1 MSYASNEHILINTNL
16 ILRINMF
23 AFNPLAS
30 IPSNNRLDG
39 TNYVSWK
46 RNLNIVLTC
55 EGIIWVTLESLHVA
69 PTESSIPEER
79 ANYEAWR
86 KDDEKARMYILASLN
101 EVMQSQ
107 HQSVSTSSAM
117 LLSLQEMFGVQSR
130 STKQMVMKQIMNTI
144 MSKGTSVRGHI
155 IKMIGLFNEVRDIG
169 VEIDWETRNNMVLE
183 TLPPSF
189 NHFKLNYSINKLE
202 WSLTELMQQL

>member
-30 IPSNNRLDG
+30 ILSNNRFDG

-69 PTESSIPEER
+69 PIESSTPEER
-79 ANYEAWR
+79 ADYEAWR
-86 KDDEKARMYILASLN
+86 KDDEEARIYILASLN
-101 EVMQSQ
+101 EVLQSQ
-107 HQSVSTSSAM
+107 HQSMSTLSAM
-117 LLSLQEMFGVQSR
+117 LLSLQEMF
-130 STKQMVMKQIMNTI
+130 
-144 MSKGTSVRGHI
+144 
-155 IKMIGLFNEVRDIG
+155 
-169 VEIDWETRNNMVLE
+169 E

-189 NHFKLNYSINKLE
+189 NHFKLNYSMNKL
-202 WSLTELMQQL
+202 

>member
-16 ILRINMF
+16 ILRINMP

-30 IPSNNRLDG
+30 ILSNNRLDG

-69 PTESSIPEER
+69 PTKRSTPEER
-79 ANYEAWR
+79 GDNEAWR

-101 EVMQSQ
+101 EVLQSQ
-107 HQSVSTSSAM
+107 HQSMSTLSAM
-117 LLSLQEMFGVQSR
+117 FLSLQEMFGVQSR
-130 STKQMVMKQIMNTI
+130 SAKQMVMKQIMNTR
-144 MSKGTSVRGHI
+144 MS
-155 IKMIGLFNEVRDIG
+155 
-169 VEIDWETRNNMVLE
+169 
-183 TLPPSF
+183 
-189 NHFKLNYSINKLE
+189 
-202 WSLTELMQQL
+202 